1 MIIFKMNKALN
12 LNSHLD
18 RHQSEISLNRF
29 YWSMETFHKIVS
41 TGVENKNKAMNLIQN
56 KNSIHAGF
64 ELLSETSSF
73 LNEQDSKILF
83 PILQEYLFS
92 EQEELRNFCLSCFS
106 NIRNPESLQDVHTTL
121 INFFEKFKMDLDEEN
136 YSKLVDIFSKHLKD
150 ENFILESLDFLSMC
164 LEKNLKIQNR
174 VSDVLLKVLNEK
186 NMELLIKKD
195 IISKFID
202 IFVKRSQKSISME
215 NISLKKI
222 FELILKIETSRNLF
236 DKMKG
241 SRYLVKHSKLKYI
254 HQVFRFDEKKK
265 ILSNPISIHQFKN
278 LSK

>member
-1 MIIFKMNKALN
+1 
-12 LNSHLD
+12 
-18 RHQSEISLNRF
+18 
-29 YWSMETFHKIVS
+29 METFHKIVN

-83 PILQEYLFS
+83 PILKEYLFS

-121 INFFEKFKMDLDEEN
+121 INFFEKFKMDLDEEKLSN
-136 YSKLVDIFSKHLKD
+136 LVDIFSKHLRD
-150 ENFILESLDFLSMC
+150 ENFILESLDFLSVC

-174 VSDVLLKVLNEK
+174 VSDVLLNVLNEK

-195 IISKFID
+195 IISKFIE

-254 HQVFRFDEKKK
+254 HQVFRFSEKKK

-278 LSK
+278 VSK